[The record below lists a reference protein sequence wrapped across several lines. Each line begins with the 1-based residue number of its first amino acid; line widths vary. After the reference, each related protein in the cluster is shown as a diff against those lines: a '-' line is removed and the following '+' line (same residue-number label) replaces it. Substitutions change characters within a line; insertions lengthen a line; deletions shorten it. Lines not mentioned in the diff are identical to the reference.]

1 MNLKD
6 SLDVLRKTLDIDV
19 LKLVLDNVEQA
30 ARSDDKTPLQNALA
44 LSEAK
49 EVFGASEESPNIV
62 IFADIND
69 FKFVNGKY
77 GSANGDAAI
86 SQVGIMIQEI
96 FVKNCKAQAFRQ
108 SGDEFIILLHEKFIS
123 KFKKKV
129 KAFESCRVQSAE
141 VKFSVGVSFGYVV
154 SDGTFDFEKIR
165 TRAENACKEA
175 KKQGDGI
182 CVEWI
187 EEIERTAIQSLRKN
201 CTNCGAVTSCYVPQ
215 KMNLNSIQFCAAC
228 GATLVKSHLK

>member
-6 SLDVLRKTLDIDV
+6 ALDVLRKTLDIDV

-49 EVFGASEESPNIV
+49 EVFGASEDSPNLI

-69 FKFVNGKY
+69 LKFVNGKY

-86 SQVGIMIQEI
+86 SEVGILIQEI
-96 FVKNCKAQAFRQ
+96 FVKKYKAQAFRQ
-108 SGDEFIILLHEKFIS
+108 SGDEFIILLHEKFIRE
-123 KFKKKV
+123 FKREI

-141 VKFSVGVSFGYVV
+141 VNFSVGVSFGYAV

-165 TRAENACKEA
+165 ARAETACKEA
-175 KKQGDGI
+175 KKQGGGI
-182 CVEWI
+182 CVEWT
-187 EEIERTAIQSLRKN
+187 EEIERTPIQSLRKN
-201 CTNCGAVTSCYVPQ
+201 CPSCGAVTSCYVP
-215 KMNLNSIQFCAAC
+215 KGMNLNSIQFCAAC
-228 GATLVKSHLK
+228 GAKLS